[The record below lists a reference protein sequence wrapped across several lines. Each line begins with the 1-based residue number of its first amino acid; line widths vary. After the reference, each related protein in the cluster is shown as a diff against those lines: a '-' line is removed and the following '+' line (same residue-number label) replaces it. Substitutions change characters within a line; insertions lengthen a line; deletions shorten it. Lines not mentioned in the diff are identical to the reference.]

1 MAKKTVK
8 PVKKTVKKKKA
19 VSNPNGSSKKKHLS
33 CKCSE
38 KSGGVKIFKNARKNP
53 GGKMGYLGK
62 CDIYNKPN
70 GDIIVIPPEE
80 KGKSRKVARKNPSST
95 NWLEERVK
103 KDVKKSL
110 KLAKK
115 LSKKKTPLSSSKK
128 VSKNPVKKTDELWMQ
143 DMNIKKGTLRDY
155 VADKFGKAGFEVSK
169 KSGNYI
175 IKPEILTKIAKD
187 PKEDEKRKREATLAI
202 KFNAMRKKKA
212 KK

>member
-8 PVKKTVKKKKA
+8 PVKKTVKKKKP
-19 VSNPNGSSKKKHLS
+19 VSNPNGAGKNKHLS
-33 CKCSE
+33 CKCAE

-62 CDIYNKPN
+62 CDVYSKPN
-70 GDIIVIPPEE
+70 GNVIVVTPDEQA
-80 KGKSRKVARKNPSST
+80 KQGKVAKKNPSD
-95 NWLEERVK
+95 WLKKKVK

-115 LSKKKTPLSSSKK
+115 NPAGKAKPASKS
-128 VSKNPVKKTDELWMQ
+128 TDKWIQ
-143 DMNIKKGTLRDY
+143 DMDIKKGSLRDY
-155 VADKFGKAGFEVSK
+155 VFDKFGKGGFEVSK

-187 PKEDEKRKREATLAI
+187 PKEDEKRVREATLAI
-202 KFNAMRKKKA
+202 KFNAMRGKNKKKA